1 MKLTKRQLI
10 KIIKEELANINIS
23 EAGGYRVGDEW
34 IRTPDEPRSFE
45 QHYASRRTKDLDPT
59 VIERPRGMKANIIDK
74 VPIYWNAKGSMQS
87 ALARVVVDHDDPTKG
102 VATTYEIVTLN
113 VDGRGVDHNQ
123 ANVTHIE
130 ALDIWGVTEWS

>member
-10 KIIKEELANINIS
+10 KIIKEELTNINIS

-45 QHYASRRTKDLDPT
+45 QHYATRRTKDLDPT
-59 VIERPRGMKANIIDK
+59 VIERPRATKVNIIK
-74 VPIYWNAKGSMQS
+74 VPIYWKARGSMRSAS
-87 ALARVVVDHDDPTKG
+87 ALVAVDRGDPTKG
-102 VATTYEIVTLN
+102 VATTDETVTLN
-113 VDGRGVDHNQ
+113 VDGNPVDHNQ

>member
-1 MKLTKRQLI
+1 MKLAKRQLI

-59 VIERPRGMKANIIDK
+59 VIERPRGMKANIIDN
-74 VPIYWNAKGSMQS
+74 VPIHWGIGQGKS
-87 ALARVVVDHDDPTKG
+87 ALARVVVDHNDPTKG
-102 VATTYEIVTLN
+102 VATTYEIVRPL
-113 VDGRGVDHNQ
+113 GVDHNQ
-123 ANVTHIE
+123 ASVKYMTLFGE
-130 ALDIWGVTEWS
+130 YFWGVTEWS